1 MNSWMKSIPDNF
13 LICDINLPGTHDSC
27 SKKVQFS
34 YFSKCQSLSIFEQL
48 NIGIRF
54 IDVRVEKTGN
64 KLKTVHGIADCYKPG
79 ERKAS
84 LMLEDVIADCKA
96 FLKTNP
102 TESVFFCLK
111 RDDGGSSE
119 EAFEA
124 FFDNYLHN
132 DGFWYTENRIPSMGE
147 VRGKIVLFNRCCA
160 EAENSK
166 YTDFN
171 CGINLSGWPDLPKN
185 SEKMVSIVPIPR
197 RQGKATETYHLQD
210 MYKLSPKKKWAK
222 AVAPLL
228 ESPPEAKGFLFNFL
242 TAADL
247 IHSPKKYAKYINKRY
262 LKTNLSPLTKYGW
275 LIFDFPTEKMCRKI
289 ILTNF

>member
-1 MNSWMKSIPDNF
+1 MNDWMQNIPDSF
-13 LICDINLPGTHDSC
+13 MICDINLPGTHDSC

-34 YFSKCQSLSIFEQL
+34 YFSKCQCMSIFEQL
-48 NIGIRF
+48 NIGVRF

-64 KLKTVHGIADCYKPG
+64 RLKTVHGIADCYKPG
-79 ERKAS
+79 ERKNN

-96 FLKTNP
+96 FLKANP

-119 EAFEA
+119 DAFEA
-124 FFDNYLHN
+124 FFDNYLQN
-132 DGFWYTENRIPSMGE
+132 DDFWYTENRVPSMGE
-147 VRGKIVLFNRCCA
+147 VRGKIVLLNRCCA
-160 EAENSK
+160 EAENEK

-171 CGINLSGWPDLPKN
+171 CGINLSGWPDLPK
-185 SEKMVSIVPIPR
+185 SAEKTVAVVPIPR
-197 RQGKATETYHLQD
+197 RNGKSTEAYLLQD

-222 AVAPLL
+222 AVKPLL
-228 ESPPEAKGFLFNFL
+228 ENPPEAKGFFFNFL
-242 TAADL
+242 TAADF

-262 LKTNLSPLTKYGW
+262 LKTDLSALTKYGW